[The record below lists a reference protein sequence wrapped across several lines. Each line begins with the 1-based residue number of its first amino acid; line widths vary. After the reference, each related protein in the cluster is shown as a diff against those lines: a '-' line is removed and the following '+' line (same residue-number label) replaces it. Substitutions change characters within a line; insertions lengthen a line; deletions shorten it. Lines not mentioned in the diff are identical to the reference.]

1 MLIKILIAVSILILL
16 RKQLWFLRPFWPVLV
31 GLTIGATVGWW
42 WATNMIRL
50 DTGYQAFEY
59 ISCPRIFVK
68 PIFALIGALV
78 MVGPVSAALYGL
90 FLIKKNEL
98 R

>member
-1 MLIKILIAVSILILL
+1 MVIKILIAIGILILL
-16 RKQLWFLRPFWPVLV
+16 RKHLWLLKPFWPMCV
-31 GLTIGATVGWW
+31 GLAVGGMIGWW
-42 WATNMIRL
+42 WAAHLIRL

-59 ISCPRIFVK
+59 IGCPRIFFK